1 MRHAPQGLKLV
12 ETPCVLQEDV
22 DHKIVA
28 VDYDPLAH
36 IVAVHAQKLVVL
48 FAAQLVHTVGKA
60 LGMAHGIGRGHD
72 HDVRKGATAC
82 QIDFLDVCCLVFLKP
97 GDNVSC
103 LFGCGQ
109 FGIFLGFC
117 CECIGHCFFPLR
129 VANKRALFS
138 SQSGSALLIS
148 MEKQGKIPNPNSSEF
163 IPCAMRCKA
172 VLFDIKNETLPRED
186 LAKLQLKRLQD
197 VCRRVYANVPF
208 YKKRFD
214 EMGVKPEDIR
224 SLDDLRRLP
233 FTVKQDLR
241 NNYPYG
247 LFALPRANLA
257 RIQASSGTTG
267 QAIVMGYTQRDLDNW
282 AELVARCMC
291 ASGVTPT
298 DIVHVAYG
306 YGLFTGG
313 LGAHDGAQKLGAMVV
328 PASGGATRRQ
338 GQLLR
343 DLGATVLACTP
354 SFALHLWES
363 AMEIGIDFRELP
375 LKIGIFGGEP
385 WSETM
390 RHTMEEKMGIDAH
403 NIYGLTEIM
412 GPGVA
417 IDCMEH
423 NGIHLWEDHFIA
435 EIIDPETGENL
446 PEGEVGELVITTIT
460 KEGAPLIRYR
470 TRDLTSIDTTP
481 CRCGRT
487 HLRLTRLAGRTD
499 DMLIIRGVNVFPQQI
514 ESLLMEI
521 PGLSPNYLIV
531 VDRKGTLDTIEVQ
544 VEITQQLFNDR
555 ISDLQALEKRLQ
567 GNIKEYCG
575 VTARIRLME
584 PHSLDRS
591 GGKATRVIDNRPKM
605 N

>member
-1 MRHAPQGLKLV
+1 
-12 ETPCVLQEDV
+12 
-22 DHKIVA
+22 
-28 VDYDPLAH
+28 
-36 IVAVHAQKLVVL
+36 
-48 FAAQLVHTVGKA
+48 
-60 LGMAHGIGRGHD
+60 
-72 HDVRKGATAC
+72 
-82 QIDFLDVCCLVFLKP
+82 
-97 GDNVSC
+97 
-103 LFGCGQ
+103 
-109 FGIFLGFC
+109 
-117 CECIGHCFFPLR
+117 
-129 VANKRALFS
+129 
-138 SQSGSALLIS
+138 
-148 MEKQGKIPNPNSSEF
+148 
-163 IPCAMRCKA
+163 MRCKA

-435 EIIDPETGENL
+435 EIIDPETGVGIISDVCIKRKIRNYVDLVKGCSIDDPDVE
-446 PEGEVGELVITTIT
+446 EGELGYKIYVQ
-460 KEGAPLIRYR
+460 EGAVLNERNERAYKHYGLKPVDKKLPKKVEDQRKVTQFMCDNFFDIRTFGAVMTTGRNCGQVRGPVQLCFAESVDPVSPLEMSI
-470 TRDLTSIDTTP
+470 TRMAATE
-481 CRCGRT
+481 
-487 HLRLTRLAGRTD
+487 
-499 DMLIIRGVNVFPQQI
+499 
-514 ESLLMEI
+514 ES
-521 PGLSPNYLIV
+521 SWSS
-531 VDRKGTLDTIEVQ
+531 TI
-544 VEITQQLFNDR
+544 F
-555 ISDLQALEKRLQ
+555 
-567 GNIKEYCG
+567 
-575 VTARIRLME
+575 
-584 PHSLDRS
+584 
-591 GGKATRVIDNRPKM
+591 
-605 N
+605 